1 MKRTLRKSLHE
12 TQAVLTAKKS
22 GQIPLK
28 DLWLK
33 KFELEHR
40 LRLVKELET
49 LKVAAKANISTVIDF
64 IYF

>member
-40 LRLVKELET
+40 LRLVKELEI
-49 LKVAAKANISTVIDF
+49 LKVAAKAYISTVIDF